1 MKSVVAIALL
11 VLAAHS
17 ANGLAQLRTVR
28 RGQAVAA
35 AAAAPVVEAAA
46 AEPKTEWVMAELTSE
61 ADSIQE
67 DGSNDESAAQEAAD
81 SRVAGPAEESL
92 HGHFQRFTKPMELL
106 PNDHVTLVEVAAKGD
121 DEEGGD
127 KGSNPTYILPVDPF
141 NYFPFFN
148 GFSNVNPFS
157 QFYPPAPYLY
167 PQYTNYMHQYAN
179 HGAGHPPGY
188 PYPGAYGGLGQAY
201 GHGAGAHAG
210 FPYNYPAAHPHMHY
224 PFGAYKLDVSGPD
237 VRTGTNNPPPFP
249 QFMELAAAGKLITPE
264 IIPRSAEAAAAAEE
278 DGEEEG
284 DTVIASFIQTAEGAD
299 AEAEAE
305 ADAEEEEEDSS
316 EVEFE
321 AEDEG
326 ESEMAEDVE
335 IADADEE
342 GAEMAED
349 VEMLDE
355 AEGETMSADGVEYL
369 SEADESNEAE
379 DVEYAL

>member
-1 MKSVVAIALL
+1 MKAVALVALL
-11 VLAAHS
+11 VIAAHS

-28 RGQAVAA
+28 REQAAEAKPIAEVAA
-35 AAAAPVVEAAA
+35 V
-46 AEPKTEWVMAELTSE
+46 EPKTEWVMAELKSE
-61 ADSIQE
+61 ADSILE
-67 DGSNDESAAQEAAD
+67 DGSNDESAAQDAAD
-81 SRVAGPAEESL
+81 SRTAVAGPEEESL
-92 HGHFQRFTKPMELL
+92 HGHFERFTKPMALL
-106 PNDHVTLVEVAAKGD
+106 PKDHVTLVEVTSKADD
-121 DEEGGD
+121 DEGGGD

-157 QFYPPAPYLY
+157 QFYPPPPYLY

-188 PYPGAYGGLGQAY
+188 PAPGAYGGLGHAY
-201 GHGAGAHAG
+201 GHGAHAG

-224 PFGAYKLDVSGPD
+224 PFGAYKMDVSGPD

-264 IIPRSAEAAAAAEE
+264 IIPRSADAAAAGEE

-284 DTVIASFIQTAEGAD
+284 DTVIAALIQTAEGAD
-299 AEAEAE
+299 AEAD
-305 ADAEEEEEDSS
+305 ADAEDEEEDST

-326 ESEMAEDVE
+326 EDEMAEDVEIADESEDESEMAEDVE
-335 IADADEE
+335 IAD
-342 GAEMAED
+342 ED
-349 VEMLDE
+349 
-355 AEGETMSADGVEYL
+355 EGEALSADGVEYL